1 MELKG
6 GSGEKFILRGK
17 VVEVEKT
24 TMKREQSER
33 MLGGGGEGNIA
44 GIWKSDNSMYE
55 MSQFP
60 TSSSQIPCKSQG
72 K

>member
-1 MELKG
+1 MIITQVTEGGEITKGRCVNIMELKG

-33 MLGGGGEGNIA
+33 MLGGG
-44 GIWKSDNSMYE
+44 
-55 MSQFP
+55 
-60 TSSSQIPCKSQG
+60 QG
-72 K
+72 GQDRWDLKE